1 MAAER
6 KHIHRGTLPAT
17 VKNSDLGSRYITV
30 VLRLWPRFVL
40 ILAVAA
46 VINCGRIA
54 TSAWVRGLQVAE
66 SHPRQQNY
74 IHPNPIL
81 F

>member
-6 KHIHRGTLPAT
+6 KHIHRGTLLAT

-40 ILAVAA
+40 ILAVA